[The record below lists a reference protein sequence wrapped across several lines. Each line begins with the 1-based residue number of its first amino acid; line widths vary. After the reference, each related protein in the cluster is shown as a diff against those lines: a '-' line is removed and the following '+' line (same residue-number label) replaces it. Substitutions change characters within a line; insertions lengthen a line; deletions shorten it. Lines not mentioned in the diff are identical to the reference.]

1 MATTKPDGVCLAAED
16 RARSAA
22 VEVAGSAEQVG
33 DHLGYEADGERLLT
47 HLFDARV
54 PGYRGW
60 RWAVTVTRV
69 PRARTVT
76 INDVV
81 MVAGPQ
87 ALVAPEWVPWSER
100 LEPGDLTPGLLRPTS
115 EDDPRLVPG
124 YASLAKAA
132 SELDETQDFVADL
145 VGDLLLTRPRVLS
158 VAGADEAADRWQ
170 ASDAGPDTP
179 IAVAAPKR
187 CRTCGFL
194 VPLTG
199 LLGSSFGVCANG
211 LVPDDGRVVAREH
224 GCGGH
229 SEVSVP
235 VDRAVEPPVLVYS
248 SEVDLLF

>member
-87 ALVAPEWVPWSER
+87 ALVAPQWVPWSER

-115 EDDPRLVPG
+115 EDDPRLVPS
-124 YASLAKAA
+124 YASLTKAA
-132 SELDETQDFVADL
+132 SELDETQDFVSDL
-145 VGDLLLTRPRVLS
+145 VGDLLLTRSRVLS

-170 ASDAGPDTP
+170 ASEAGPDTP
-179 IAVAAPKR
+179 VAVAAPKR
-187 CRTCGFL
+187 CHTCGFL

-211 LVPDDGRVVAREH
+211 LVPDDGRVVALGH